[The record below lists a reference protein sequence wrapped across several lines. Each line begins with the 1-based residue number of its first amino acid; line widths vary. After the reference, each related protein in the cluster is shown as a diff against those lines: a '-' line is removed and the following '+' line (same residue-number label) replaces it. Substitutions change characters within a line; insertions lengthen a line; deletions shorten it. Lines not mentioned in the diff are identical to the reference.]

1 MNVPLISDVTHLCEV
16 LGIAFSDEQIAAI
29 TAPSDRPGV
38 IVAGAGSGKT
48 TVMAA
53 RAVWLVGHEGVPP
66 GSVLGLTFTKKA
78 AAELGRRIRLDLLAM
93 TDTRT
98 VLELFDQHGEPTVST
113 YHAFAG
119 SLISEHGLRLGLE
132 TDLVVAADAT
142 RHQRAAR
149 VIRRYRGE
157 PLVNLGIKLPATIER
172 VLALDGNL
180 SEHLVSTD
188 QLRAHDRDV
197 VAQIEALPKLTADQ
211 EKGRVAALARI
222 DLSHLVDA
230 YRADKTVSG
239 VADFSDQMAGGAR
252 LAIECP
258 EVGEAMR
265 ERFGVVMLDEYQ
277 DTSVAQRLML
287 QGLFGDGHP
296 VTAVGDPAQ
305 GIYGWRGASA
315 DNIDHF
321 PHHFPN
327 ADASPSAVLGLR
339 TSRRCHPDV
348 LAVANHAAASFYE
361 ARPTMA
367 PLVAPDEPPEGWAEA
382 EITAER
388 FATVSEEFD
397 ALVGRIAEQRE
408 RRPDESVAV
417 LLRTKSE
424 MPRITAGLRAR
435 GIDAEVVGLAGLLT
449 LPHVADVVSLLDV
462 VADATANPSLLRLL
476 TGDRWRIG
484 PRDLALLG
492 RRAQELAAG
501 LAGDPDDSFD
511 GRLTD
516 AVIGADPTEIVS
528 LADALDDLGAAGYSE
543 TARQRFSEVAQAIRA
558 VRRGLSGSIA
568 DVVRLAIRA
577 LDLDVETALLD
588 TGASADLMTLV
599 DVADDLGSTS
609 DVDSLPGFIAYLR
622 AEEEFGTGLEVP
634 ERSRD
639 GAVQVLTIHAA
650 KGLEW
655 DRVFVPLVV
664 AGTFPSGQGR
674 ERWVS
679 TSEGFPYP
687 LRGDADV
694 LPQLADWSSASLKA
708 FVADCQKG
716 DADEEVRLAYVAF
729 TRARRALHVSGHWWG
744 RTQKTVRKES
754 PFLDAVRDECL
765 RQGRPVDQ
773 WADQPD
779 DAQNPE
785 QVVAPVRWPARLA
798 PMTDRQ
804 RAADLVRAA
813 MDGALPSPQ
822 ADAGGD
828 DQLVR
833 LAELDREIE
842 LISRASRGRVR
853 EIPVPQTLSATAV
866 TGLVRDESDF
876 ARSLARPV
884 PRRPSRAARFGTR
897 FHAWIETH
905 YGLQPLLDPT
915 DLPGAADRDVQ
926 SDAEL
931 AEVIDHF
938 LAGPYA
944 DQVPVGIEVPFSV
957 VIGGQHV
964 IGRIDAVFATA
975 DGFEVVDW
983 KTSTAA
989 DADPLQLAVYRLAW
1003 AELRGVDVERVAG
1016 AFAYVRLDQVVRYD
1030 DLPDRAELES
1040 LLRGPG
1046 RQPRGT
1052 TSP

>member
-1 MNVPLISDVTHLCEV
+1 MMSTPLIRDVTQLCEV
-16 LGIAFSDEQIAAI
+16 LGIAFSAEQITAI

-66 GSVLGLTFTKKA
+66 GGVLGLTFTKKA
-78 AAELGRRIRLDLLAM
+78 AAELGRRIRRDLLAM
-93 TDTRT
+93 ADART
-98 VLELFDQHGEPTVST
+98 VLELFDRYGEPTVST

-188 QLRAHDRDV
+188 QLRAHDRAV
-197 VAQIEALPKLTADQ
+197 VAQIDALPKATGDQ
-211 EKGRVAALARI
+211 EKGRAAALARI
-222 DLSHLVDA
+222 DLSYLVDA
-230 YRADKTVSG
+230 YRADKLVSG

-258 EVGEAMR
+258 EVGELMR

-287 QGLFGDGHP
+287 QGLFGGGHP

-321 PHHFPN
+321 PQHFPH
-327 ADASPSAVLGLR
+327 ADGSPSAVLGLR

-367 PLVAPDEPPEGWAEA
+367 PLVAPDEPPEGWPDA

-388 FATVSEEFD
+388 FATVSEEFG
-397 ALVGRIAEQRE
+397 ALIDRIALRREQQ
-408 RRPDESVAV
+408 PDESMAV
-417 LLRTKSE
+417 LLRTKTE

-501 LAGDPDDSFD
+501 LAGDADESFD
-511 GRLTD
+511 GRLTE
-516 AVIGADPTEIVS
+516 AVVGADPTEVVS
-528 LADALDDLGAAGYSE
+528 LADALDDLGGARYSDAA
-543 TARQRFSEVAQAIRA
+543 RHRFAEVAQAIRT
-558 VRRGLSGSIA
+558 VRRGLSGSVA
-568 DVVRLAIRA
+568 DVVRIAIRS

-655 DRVFVPLVV
+655 DRVFVPFVV

-674 ERWVS
+674 ERWTS

-694 LPQLADWSSASLKA
+694 LPHLADWSGPSLKA
-708 FVADCQKG
+708 FVAACQKA

-729 TRARRALHVSGHWWG
+729 TRAKRALHVSGHWWG

-754 PFLDAVRDECL
+754 EFLTAVHDVCL
-765 RQGRPVDQ
+765 HQGRPIDQ
-773 WADQPD
+773 WADQPED
-779 DAQNPE
+779 TENPE
-785 QVVAPVRWPARLA
+785 QVVRPVSWPARLV
-798 PMTDRQ
+798 PMTARQ
-804 RAADLVRAA
+804 HAAGLVRAA
-813 MDGALPSPQ
+813 MDGSLPAPT
-822 ADAGGD
+822 GGD
-828 DQLVR
+828 DDEQLAR

-842 LISRASRGRVR
+842 LISRVSQGGPRA
-853 EIPVPQTLSATAV
+853 IPVPQTLSATAV
-866 TGLVRDESDF
+866 TTLARDESTF

-897 FHAWIETH
+897 FHAWIEAH

-915 DLPGAADRDVQ
+915 DLPGAADRDLR

-931 AEVIDHF
+931 NQVVERF

-944 DQVPVGIEVPFSV
+944 DRVPVAIEVPFSV
-957 VIGGQHV
+957 VLGGQHV
-964 IGRIDAVFATA
+964 IGRIDAVFATS
-975 DGFEVVDW
+975 DGFEIVDW
-983 KTSTAA
+983 KTSAAA
-989 DADPLQLAVYRLAW
+989 DSDPLQLAIYRLAW
-1003 AELRGVDVERVAG
+1003 AERQGVDLDRVVG
-1016 AFAYVRLDQVVRYD
+1016 TFAYVRLDQVVRYD
-1030 DLPDRAELES
+1030 DLPGRAELEA
-1040 LLRGPG
+1040 LLLAPAD
-1046 RQPRGT
+1046 
-1052 TSP
+1052 